1 MIFFSPS
8 PMQYLG
14 HNLDSVLKSKDI
26 TLSRKVHV
34 VKAMV
39 FPVVMYGCENW
50 AIKKAESQ
58 SPKNWRFQAVVLEK
72 NLESP
77 LDSKEIQQVH
87 PKGNQSWVFT
97 ERTDAE
103 AETPVL
109 GHLMRRAD
117 SLEKTLMLGNI
128 EGKRR
133 RGQQRMRW
141 LNGITDSMDMNL
153 GKLQEM
159 VRDRKA
165 WDAAVHEATKSWTW
179 VGDWTTVFYL
189 KFKHNWTFGY
199 CVWQPYHWFLLKNS

>member
-133 RGQQRMRW
+133 RGQQRISW
-141 LNGITDSMDMNL
+141 LDSTSDSMNMSL
-153 GKLQEM
+153 SKLWET
-159 VRDRKA
+159 VKDREV
-165 WDAAVHEATKSWTW
+165 WSAAVHGVAKNWTW
-179 VGDWTTVFYL
+179 L
-189 KFKHNWTFGY
+189 SN
-199 CVWQPYHWFLLKNS
+199 

>member
-1 MIFFSPS
+1 MIFFSLS

-141 LNGITDSMDMNL
+141 LNGN
-153 GKLQEM
+153 
-159 VRDRKA
+159 
-165 WDAAVHEATKSWTW
+165 
-179 VGDWTTVFYL
+179 
-189 KFKHNWTFGY
+189 
-199 CVWQPYHWFLLKNS
+199 HWFNGHELGQTPGDGEGQESLGCCSPWGHKELDMSWWLNNSLLSEIQT